1 MMDRSFLRRYAASGA
16 VIAGLYLLNRFL
28 LVPLTSCRLL
38 AWHGADFLAGGLM
51 LCLLNGLLCLTR
63 RRPVERALPASLFL
77 LACGLFWEVV
87 TPLYLLRSVGDLR
100 DVLAVWL
107 GGVAL
112 LSLWRVWDRLGP
124 CSAPP
129 GPPPWPGPGLAQRH
143 RLSLTWCP
151 WPARP
156 CSSRNTLRRSTG
168 W

>member
-77 LACGLFWEVV
+77 LACGLFWDVV

-112 LSLWRVWDRLGP
+112 LSRWRVWDRR
-124 CSAPP
+124 
-129 GPPPWPGPGLAQRH
+129 GPG
-143 RLSLTWCP
+143 S
-151 WPARP
+151 
-156 CSSRNTLRRSTG
+156 
-168 W
+168 

>member
-1 MMDRSFLRRYAASGA
+1 MDRSFLRRYAASGA

-38 AWHGADFLAGGLM
+38 AWHGADTLAGGGM

-100 DVLAVWL
+100 DVLA
-107 GGVAL
+107 GV
-112 LSLWRVWDRLGP
+112 GP
-124 CSAPP
+124 AGAWKLNMSK
-129 GPPPWPGPGLAQRH
+129 
-143 RLSLTWCP
+143 
-151 WPARP
+151 RP
-156 CSSRNTLRRSTG
+156 RRE
-168 W
+168 

>member
-63 RRPVERALPASLFL
+63 RRPVERPCLPRFSCWPAAFSGKCSRLCTCPDPW
-77 LACGLFWEVV
+77 ATSGMYCGV
-87 TPLYLLRSVGDLR
+87 
-100 DVLAVWL
+100 A

-112 LSLWRVWDRLGP
+112 LSLWRCG
-124 CSAPP
+124 
-129 GPPPWPGPGLAQRH
+129 
-143 RLSLTWCP
+143 
-151 WPARP
+151 
-156 CSSRNTLRRSTG
+156 TG
-168 W
+168 WGLGS

>member
-38 AWHGADFLAGGLM
+38 AWHGADTLAGG
-51 LCLLNGLLCLTR
+51 GLLCLTR

-124 CSAPP
+124 GS
-129 GPPPWPGPGLAQRH
+129 
-143 RLSLTWCP
+143 
-151 WPARP
+151 
-156 CSSRNTLRRSTG
+156 
-168 W
+168 